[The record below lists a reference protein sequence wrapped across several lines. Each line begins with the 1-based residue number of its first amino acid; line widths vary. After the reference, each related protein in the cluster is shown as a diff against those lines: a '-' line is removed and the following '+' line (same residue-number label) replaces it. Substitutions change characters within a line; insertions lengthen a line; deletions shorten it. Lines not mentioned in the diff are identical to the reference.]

1 MHDVVVVGG
10 SYAGMAA
17 ALQLARA
24 RKDVV
29 IVDAGKRRNRFA
41 THSHGFLGN
50 DGAEG
55 AAIAA
60 NAKRQL
66 LAYPTVTW
74 IEGAVRAAR
83 GASGSFVVT
92 LEDDR
97 RLETARIVLALGVV
111 DELPPIDGIAERWG
125 RSVFHCPYCHGY
137 ELDGGPIGVIA
148 NSSLSVHHA
157 AMLPD
162 WGETTY
168 FTRGF
173 TPTPDEQALLEQR
186 GVAIEP
192 SAVVAV
198 EGPDHAPAVRLADGR
213 VRSFR
218 GLFVASK
225 IVVASRFVA
234 ELGCAFEDG
243 PAGAFVKTDPMTKQT
258 TVPGVF
264 ACGDM
269 AIAAGSVSLAVGD
282 GVRAGMAAHRS
293 LIFPATPTPPHPT
306 K

>member
-1 MHDVVVVGG
+1 MHDVVVIGG

-24 RKDVV
+24 RRDVV
-29 IVDAGKRRNRFA
+29 VVDAGKRRNRFA

-50 DGAEG
+50 DGSEG

-74 IEGAVRAAR
+74 LDGAVRSAR
-83 GASGSFVVT
+83 GTSGSFVVT

-97 RLETARIVLALGVV
+97 SLETQRIVLALGVV
-111 DELPPIDGIAERWG
+111 DELPPIAGMAERWG

-137 ELDGGPIGVIA
+137 ELEGGAIGVVA
-148 NSSLSVHHA
+148 TSPLSVHHA

-162 WGETTY
+162 WGKTTY

-173 TPTPDEQALLEQR
+173 TPTPDERALLAQR
-186 GVAIEP
+186 GVEIEP
-192 SAVVAV
+192 AAVVAI
-198 EGPDHAPAVRLADGR
+198 EGPDDAPAVRLEDGT
-213 VRSFR
+213 VRAFR

-264 ACGDM
+264 ACGDI

-282 GVRAGMAAHRS
+282 GARAGMGTHRS
-293 LIFPATPTPPHPT
+293 LIFPAAPHPT